1 MRRGRDKE
9 GRRAVEA
16 AGDCASAFEIYAR
29 HYPPEALAN
38 LTDEVQREQ
47 VLRQGFASSF
57 KVCGPQLTGSSA
69 G

>member
-1 MRRGRDKE
+1 MAHE
-9 GRRAVEA
+9 
-16 AGDCASAFEIYAR
+16 FIYTCYKLAR

-38 LTDEVQREQ
+38 LTDEAQRQQ
-47 VLRQGFASSF
+47 VLRDGFASSF